1 MKRSFWVLVA
11 HTDYE
16 GIQKVVGIYS
26 SKSFAEIVKERM
38 EQKRRPFTDSY
49 SIVEYDLDS
58 EPDYN
63 SEIL

>member
-16 GIQKVVGIYS
+16 GIQKVYS

-58 EPDYN
+58 EPDCN